1 MRRSVGLFALLI
13 AGYGAAW
20 AQAYPTKPIR
30 MVTHPPGGSSDPVAR
45 LIAQGISESLGQQV
59 IVDNRGGIIAPQTVA
74 RALPDGYTL
83 LLFGTPFWISPLVQ
97 DNVSYDPVKDFAPI
111 TVATSSPS
119 VLVVNPSVA
128 AKSVKELISLAKS
141 KPGQLNYASGAA
153 GSANHLAAELFKSMA
168 DVDIVR
174 IPYNGAGPALTD
186 VIAGRVQLMFP
197 NATAVIPH
205 IKSGKMRAL
214 AITSATPS
222 ALMPD
227 LVTVSAAGLPGYE
240 SASILSI
247 LAPAKVPE
255 AIINRLN
262 REIVR
267 FLGIADV
274 RERLLRAGSDVI
286 GSTPRE
292 LTVTMKSEM
301 TRTGKV
307 IKNAGIR
314 AE

>member
-1 MRRSVGLFALLI
+1 MI
-13 AGYGAAW
+13 
-20 AQAYPTKPIR
+20 
-30 MVTHPPGGSSDPVAR
+30 
-45 LIAQGISESLGQQV
+45 
-59 IVDNRGGIIAPQTVA
+59 
-74 RALPDGYTL
+74 
-83 LLFGTPFWISPLVQ
+83 
-97 DNVSYDPVKDFAPI
+97 
-111 TVATSSPS
+111 
-119 VLVVNPSVA
+119 
-128 AKSVKELISLAKS
+128 
-141 KPGQLNYASGAA
+141 
-153 GSANHLAAELFKSMA
+153 
-168 DVDIVR
+168 
-174 IPYNGAGPALTD
+174 
-186 VIAGRVQLMFP
+186 
-197 NATAVIPH
+197 
-205 IKSGKMRAL
+205 
-214 AITSATPS
+214 SATPS